1 MVALEPHTVDY
12 NLFGPWGGPWG
23 VLGGLGGSWG
33 PWGGLGAPKWVR
45 GLISSQINMALQF
58 LGILLAI

>member
-1 MVALEPHTVDY
+1 MIIIYL
-12 NLFGPWGGPWG
+12 
-23 VLGGLGGSWG
+23 VLGGTLEGLGGSWG
-33 PWGGLGAPKWVR
+33 LLGALGGLGAPKWVR

>member
-1 MVALEPHTVDY
+1 MLIIIYLVL
-12 NLFGPWGGPWG
+12 GGD
-23 VLGGLGGSWG
+23 LGGLGGSWG
-33 PWGGLGAPKWVR
+33 LLGALGGLGAPKWVR

>member
-1 MVALEPHTVDY
+1 MLIIIY
-12 NLFGPWGGPWG
+12 L
-23 VLGGLGGSWG
+23 VLGGDLGGSWG
-33 PWGGLGAPKWVR
+33 VLGALGGLGAPKWVR